1 MTSLH
6 LANLKLLSLYQQSI
20 DSGKTFSAKFYRNT
34 NGEWTV
40 EESDVKSFVNIK
52 GEGE

>member
-20 DSGKTFSAKFYRNT
+20 DSGKMMSAKFGRGT
-34 NGEWTV
+34 NGEWIV
-40 EESDVKSFVNIK
+40 EESDVKPFVNVK